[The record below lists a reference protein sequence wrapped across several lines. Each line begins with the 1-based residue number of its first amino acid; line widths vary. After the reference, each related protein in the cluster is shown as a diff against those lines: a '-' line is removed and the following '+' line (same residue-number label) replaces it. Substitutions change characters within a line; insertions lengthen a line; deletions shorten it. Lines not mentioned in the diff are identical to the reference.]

1 MGLGI
6 GIGDFGLGFGIVDLD
21 RGLGSEIGIGDWDFA
36 LYFILMRIM
45 KFISFL
51 QIILQL
57 VLRLFGGCVVAG
69 LLKNEHQ
76 LSLASFS
83 HVPENLNH

>member
-1 MGLGI
+1 MEIGIGIGDWGLGI
-6 GIGDFGLGFGIVDLD
+6 GIGDFGLGFGIVDWD
-21 RGLGSEIGIGDWDFA
+21 RGLGSGIGIGDWDFA
-36 LYFILMRIM
+36 LYLILMRIM

-69 LLKNEHQ
+69 LLKN
-76 LSLASFS
+76 
-83 HVPENLNH
+83 